1 MSSDSVPHDQDNR
14 LLAQA
19 TACTKNNDFAGA
31 IGHLK
36 TLLQSN
42 PEHEIAN
49 GMLAAVYAELGM
61 TDRAIDYFQRVLS
74 LNPDNALARFQLGL
88 LQLRAERPREALET
102 WKTALA
108 DPDDFAAHYYSG
120 ATLLRLEEPEK
131 ARPILQEAARR
142 MPKDHALFPQLHEL
156 LRHLNG

>member
-1 MSSDSVPHDQDNR
+1 MSSDSVPHDQDNQ
-14 LLAQA
+14 LLARA
-19 TACTKNNDFAGA
+19 TACTKDNDFAGA

-36 TLLQSN
+36 SLLQSY

-61 TDRAIDYFQRVLS
+61 TGRAIEYFQRALTI
-74 LNPDNALARFQLGL
+74 NPDNLLARFQLGL

-102 WKTALA
+102 WKPALA
-108 DPDDFAAHYYSG
+108 DRHDFAIHYHCG
-120 ATLLRLEEPEK
+120 ATLLRLEEPDA